1 MTDQVAS
8 PRLLFWLC
16 FLVAAVDGFD
26 TLVVS
31 FIAPAFAAEWQLSSA
46 EVGQIFGAGLLGA
59 AIGGMVAGPMADRF
73 GRRSVLL
80 GCVVL
85 FSAVTIFCALATSPT
100 MLGIFRFIA
109 GFGLGGAIPTITAL
123 VAETMPAERRA
134 AIVTRMFLGFPVGAV
149 IGGAICSMI
158 VEPFG
163 WRSAFW
169 LGGGLGAIL
178 LPILWRR
185 VGETMPVVALQ
196 SHSLGKPVSAML
208 AEGRVVPA
216 VALWAGAFFILL
228 VSYFLINWTPTILAE
243 SGLPERYAI
252 LGGVVLNLG
261 GVTGAVLLTFF
272 LDRREPF
279 RLAGWILAGGA
290 AVVFL
295 LGTQIQNPV
304 LLSPLV
310 FIAGMAVIGGQLTLP
325 ALASTLFPVAVR
337 ATGVG
342 FTMGIGRAG
351 SILGPFLGGFL
362 IDAELGWAMLFLAIA
377 IPTLLASLL
386 VLFAGM
392 RAPSARQT
400 DASHLSSL

>member
-1 MTDQVAS
+1 MTDRLAS

-31 FIAPAFAAEWQLSSA
+31 FIAPAFAEEWQLSSA

-59 AIGGMVAGPMADRF
+59 AIGGMVAGPIADRL
-73 GRRSVLL
+73 GRRAVLLGSVLL
-80 GCVVL
+80 
-85 FSAVTIFCALATSPT
+85 FSIVTLFCALAPNPA
-100 MLGIFRFIA
+100 MLGIFRFVA

-134 AIVTRMFLGFPVGAV
+134 AAVTRMFLGFPIGAV
-149 IGGAICSMI
+149 VGGAICSVI

-169 LGGGLGAIL
+169 LGGALGVIL
-178 LPILWRR
+178 LPILWRW
-185 VGETMPVVALQ
+185 VGETIAAAPAKGHAHGGSVR
-196 SHSLGKPVSAML
+196 GTL
-208 AEGRVVPA
+208 AEGRALSA
-216 VALWAGAFFILL
+216 VMLWAGAFFILL
-228 VSYFLINWTPTILAE
+228 VSYFLINWTPTILSE

-261 GVTGAVLLTFF
+261 GVTGAVLLTFI
-272 LDRREPF
+272 LDRRGPF
-279 RLAGWILAGGA
+279 RLAGIVLAAGA
-290 AVVFL
+290 IIVFL
-295 LGTQIQNPV
+295 LGTQLHNPV
-304 LLSPLV
+304 LLAPLV
-310 FIAGMAVIGGQLTLP
+310 FVAGMAVIGGQLTLP

-362 IDAELGWAMLFLAIA
+362 IDAELGWTLLFLVIA
-377 IPTLLASLL
+377 IPTLLAGLL
-386 VLFAGM
+386 VLFAGF
-392 RAPSARQT
+392 RLPTGPHAAPAR
-400 DASHLSSL
+400 S